1 MTRPSEDDRSAVDR
15 AFAELVAGYH
25 LTAERPLAPAGE
37 TQPAREEQPAEGA
50 EPRPAADGRSSEVT
64 TPSSGAPV
72 SGEPDGRWAD
82 EHPLFRFPEPE
93 PEPAPAEPAEPRY
106 VPDPMPP
113 LDAPAVPA
121 LLGWIGIGWAALVV
135 LAAAFG
141 ARLPA
146 WVGWV
151 AVIGFVGGFV
161 ILVTRLPRHRSPDA
175 GDGAV
180 L

>member
-1 MTRPSEDDRSAVDR
+1 MTRPSEDDRAAVDR

-25 LTAERPLAPAGE
+25 LTADRPDLRAGGPERTGE
-37 TQPAREEQPAEGA
+37 GDGRPEASEQPAEVA
-50 EPRPAADGRSSEVT
+50 RA
-64 TPSSGAPV
+64 
-72 SGEPDGRWAD
+72 GEPDSHWAD
-82 EHPLFRFPEPE
+82 EHPLFHYPDPEPE
-93 PEPAPAEPAEPRY
+93 PEPVEPVEPRY
-106 VPDPMPP
+106 VPDPLPP
-113 LDAPAVPA
+113 LPAPAIPA

-141 ARLPA
+141 ARFPG

-151 AVIGFVGGFV
+151 AVLGFLGGFA
-161 ILVTRLPRHRSPDA
+161 ILVTRLPRHRPPEA